1 MKSKDSK
8 IQISLKILVKIIED
22 KIQAKNVTVLSAGI
36 FNPYLKKG
44 ILQKHGEFVENHIL
58 AQLRSA
64 SMTEFHDEFSSN
76 AFVDNLIQNE
86 NLVEE
91 EEGFG
96 ANKKLKFD
104 EDMDINQER
113 IVDETAENE
122 FKRYKTTRLSK
133 ADVLVLF
140 NGKVT
145 YFNSRPQIYA

>member
-1 MKSKDSK
+1 
-8 IQISLKILVKIIED
+8 
-22 KIQAKNVTVLSAGI
+22 
-36 FNPYLKKG
+36 
-44 ILQKHGEFVENHIL
+44 
-58 AQLRSA
+58 
-64 SMTEFHDEFSSN
+64 MTEFHDEFSSN

>member
-1 MKSKDSK
+1 
-8 IQISLKILVKIIED
+8 
-22 KIQAKNVTVLSAGI
+22 
-36 FNPYLKKG
+36 
-44 ILQKHGEFVENHIL
+44 
-58 AQLRSA
+58 
-64 SMTEFHDEFSSN
+64 
-76 AFVDNLIQNE
+76 
-86 NLVEE
+86 
-91 EEGFG
+91 
-96 ANKKLKFD
+96 LKFD